1 MKHSIQPYID
11 LGWHTVPLSGKLE
24 RNPDG
29 TKTIPRFESDWREN
43 YQETRNVKDSTLGG
57 VITGKVSG
65 IIAIDCDNEATWQL
79 FRALDTYNE
88 FVFISKGKGC
98 KATGL
103 TQSAGTLIYKYT
115 EELPQNFTIHEDG
128 IDLDFYTNHGFVYL
142 PTKANKSKVTL
153 DSDPLPDIPELP
165 ATVLALLLRLYK
177 STRQIMVDESSTQNT
192 NLFTANFLAPLIQQ
206 FVQSR
211 GDYMPGLFRIIT
223 PKRFRQQPQYV
234 KSAHLHPDNVPDG
247 DGSTYLSSVS
257 AILAADLS
265 VSQELYAEAM
275 VYINDLFTVPM
286 DQGRLDSTILN
297 PMINKKATADG
308 KVIWQYDDN
317 WEHYRSIFTT
327 KDQSTI
333 EVVYDDLAK
342 MHYTVDSSRGMY
354 SSFMRDTDLYNHLQ
368 AVTATPITKKE
379 LIHGVPLVR
388 TVTHPHRPFGF
399 NAGNDS
405 TKRDFNV
412 FKATPALS
420 VFYKPEDY
428 AEKYKEP
435 EITLKFFESLVP
447 DPLMR
452 NYLFGFLKTKLTS
465 FKYSPI
471 VLYFLGVPGSGKGT
485 FVRII
490 EEIFGLVPA
499 PSAQEF
505 LDKFNGWIVGAYFVE
520 LDEYGDSLSTLR
532 EKEEAIG
539 KLKALTGKR
548 KVDIRKMRENSHPY
562 EHNVTF
568 IMTANKNPLMLDD
581 NDRRIALFD
590 TPNILAD
597 QEWVEE
603 AGGIDYVFNQVVDNV
618 NDFCY
623 WLATEVEPLP
633 AAEYMRPP
641 MFEGKFELIADN
653 MPAAARIA
661 YCFKQRQLNYLTELC
676 LDYACDDTATAI
688 NTGEVML
695 SELDELYQELTQDKG
710 TRRALIKALRDH
722 GNVSLVRGGSEGSD
736 FHISGYMKKKKEEN
750 PFEDESK

>member
-1 MKHSIQPYID
+1 MSNSIQPYID

-24 RNPDG
+24 RQEDG
-29 TKTIPRFESDWREN
+29 SKTIPMFESNWREH
-43 YQETRNVKDSTLGG
+43 YQVNKNEKDSSLGG
-57 VITGKVSG
+57 TITGKVSN

-79 FRALDTYNE
+79 FRSLDTYNK
-88 FVFISKGKGC
+88 FVFISKGKG
-98 KATGL
+98 KE
-103 TQSAGTLIYKYT
+103 AGTLIYKYT

-142 PTKANKSKVTL
+142 PTKANKSKVPL
-153 DSDPLPDIPELP
+153 SGKELPEIPDLPD
-165 ATVLALLLRLYK
+165 TVLALLLRLYK
-177 STRQIMVDESSTQNT
+177 STKQTVIEDSKDNQ
-192 NLFTANFLAPLIQQ
+192 NLFTANFLAPLIDQ
-206 FVQSR
+206 FVRTR

-234 KSAHLHPDNVPDG
+234 ESSHLHPNNVPDG

-257 AILAADLS
+257 AILAADVS
-265 VSQELYAEAM
+265 VSQELYTEAM
-275 VYINDLFTVPM
+275 TYINDLFDSPM
-286 DQGRLDSTILN
+286 DQTRLDATILN

-308 KVIWQYDDN
+308 KVIWQYNDN

-327 KDQSTI
+327 KDQSTV
-333 EVVYDDLAK
+333 EVVYDDRAK
-342 MHYTVDSSRGMY
+342 VHYTVDSSRGLY
-354 SSFMRDTDLYNHLQ
+354 SSFARDTDLYNHLQ
-368 AVTATPITKKE
+368 AITATPKTKKE

-388 TVTHPHRPFGF
+388 TVTHPHKPFGF
-399 NAGNDS
+399 NPGNDS

-420 VFYKPEDY
+420 IFYNPEEY

-435 EITLKFFESLVP
+435 ELTLKFFESLVP
-447 DPLMR
+447 DVHMR
-452 NYLFGFLKTKLTS
+452 GYLFSFLRTKLTT
-465 FKYSPI
+465 FKYSPV
-471 VLYFLGVPGSGKGT
+471 VLYFLGAPGSGKGT

-505 LDKFNGWIVGAYFVE
+505 LDKFNGWIVGAYFTE

-548 KVDIRKMRENSHPY
+548 KVDVRKMRENSHAY

-581 NDRRIALFD
+581 NDRRIALFN
-590 TPNILAD
+590 TPNVLAD
-597 QEWVEE
+597 SNWIADV
-603 AGGIDYVFNQVVDNV
+603 GGIDYVFNTIIDTV

-623 WLATEVEPLP
+623 YLATEVKQLS

-661 YCFKQRQLNYLTELC
+661 YCFKQRQITYLTELC
-676 LDYACDDTATAI
+676 LDYGCDETAKAI
-688 NTGEVML
+688 ESGEVMM
-695 SELDELYQELTQDKG
+695 SELEDLYLEITQDKG
-710 TRRALIKALRDH
+710 TRRALIKSLRDN
-722 GNVSLVRGGSEGSD
+722 GNVNLVRGGRDGAD
-736 FHISGYMKKKKEEN
+736 FKISGYLKKTKAEEN
-750 PFEDESK
+750 PFEDESKSA

>member
-1 MKHSIQPYID
+1 MTDSIQPYID
-11 LGWHTVPLSGKLE
+11 LGWHTVPLKGKLE
-24 RNPDG
+24 RNADG
-29 TKTIPRFESDWREN
+29 SKTIPKFESNWREH
-43 YQETRNVKDSTLGG
+43 YQETRNTKDSTLGG
-57 VITGKVSG
+57 AITGKVSG
-65 IIAIDCDNEATWQL
+65 IIAIDCDNEATWRL
-79 FRALDTYNE
+79 FSSLDTYNK
-88 FVFISKGKGC
+88 FIFISKGKG
-98 KATGL
+98 KE
-103 TQSAGTLIYKYT
+103 AGTLIYKYT

-142 PTKANKSKVTL
+142 PTKANKSKVPL
-153 DSDPLPDIPELP
+153 SSDPLPDIQELP
-165 ATVLALLLRLYK
+165 PAVLAILLRFYK
-177 STRQIMVDESSTQNT
+177 STKQIIIEDSNETQNT
-192 NLFTANFLAPLIQQ
+192 NMFTANFLAPLVDQ
-206 FVQSR
+206 FVRGR

-223 PKRFRQQPQYV
+223 PKKFRQQAQYV
-234 KSAHLHPDNVPDG
+234 ESSHLHPNNIPEG

-265 VSQELYAEAM
+265 ISQELYTEAM
-275 VYINDLFTVPM
+275 VYINDLFDAPM
-286 DQGRLDSTILN
+286 DQTRLDSTILN
-297 PMINKKATADG
+297 PMINKKATVDG

-342 MHYTVDSSRGMY
+342 VHYTVDSSRGIY
-354 SSFMRDTDLYNHLQ
+354 SSFVRDTELYNHLQ
-368 AVTATPITKKE
+368 AVTATPKTKKE

-388 TVTHPHRPFGF
+388 TVTHPHKPFGF
-399 NAGNDS
+399 NPGNDS

-412 FKATPALS
+412 FRATPALS
-420 VFYKPEDY
+420 VFYKPEEY

-435 EITLKFFESLVP
+435 ELTIKFFESLVP
-447 DPLMR
+447 DVRMR
-452 NYLFGFLKTKLTS
+452 NYLLSFLRTKLTT
-465 FKYSPI
+465 FKYSPV

-505 LDKFNGWIVGAYFVE
+505 LDKFNGWIVGAYFTE

-581 NDRRIALFD
+581 NDRRIALLN

-597 QEWVEE
+597 AKWVKE
-603 AGGIDYVFNQVVDNV
+603 AGGIDYVFNKIMDSV

-623 WLATEVEPLP
+623 WLATEVKPLP
-633 AAEYMRPP
+633 AADYMRPP

-676 LDYACDDTATAI
+676 LDYACDETAKAI

-695 SELDELYQELTQDKG
+695 SVLDDLYQELTQDKG

-722 GNVSLVRGGSEGSD
+722 GNVNLVRGGVDGSD
-736 FHISGYMKKKKEEN
+736 FKISGYLNKTKGGN
-750 PFEDESK
+750 PFEDES

>member
-1 MKHSIQPYID
+1 MTSSSIQPYID

-24 RNPDG
+24 RNKDG
-29 TKTIPRFESDWREN
+29 TKTIPKFESSWREH
-43 YQETRNVKDSTLGG
+43 YQKTRNVKDSPLGG
-57 VITGKVSG
+57 AITGKVSG

-79 FRALDTYNE
+79 FRSLDTYNE
-88 FVFISKGKGC
+88 FVFISKGKG
-98 KATGL
+98 KD
-103 TQSAGTLIYKYT
+103 AGTLIYKYT

-142 PTKANKSKVTL
+142 PTKANKSKVPL
-153 DSDPLPDIPELP
+153 ASDPLPDIPELP
-165 ATVLALLLRLYK
+165 PAVLALLLRFYK
-177 STRQIMVDESSTQNT
+177 STKQTVAEDTSDSQNT
-192 NLFTANFLAPLIQQ
+192 NLFTANFLAPLVDQ
-206 FVQSR
+206 FVRGR

-223 PKRFRQQPQYV
+223 PKKFRQQPQYIE
-234 KSAHLHPDNVPDG
+234 SSHLHPDNIPDG

-265 VSQELYAEAM
+265 VNQELYTEAM
-275 VYINDLFTVPM
+275 VYINDLFDSPM
-286 DQGRLDSTILN
+286 DQGRLDSTIIN

-342 MHYTVDSSRGMY
+342 VHYTVDSSRGIY
-354 SSFMRDTDLYNHLQ
+354 ASFTRDTELYNHLQ
-368 AVTATPITKKE
+368 AVTATPKSKKE

-388 TVTHPHRPFGF
+388 TVTHPHKPFGF
-399 NAGNDS
+399 NPGNDS

-420 VFYKPEDY
+420 VFYTPEEY

-452 NYLFGFLKTKLTS
+452 DYLFSFLKTKLTT
-465 FKYSPI
+465 FKYSPV

-505 LDKFNGWIVGAYFVE
+505 LDKFNGWIVGAYFTE

-548 KVDIRKMRENSHPY
+548 KVDIRKMRENSYHY

-581 NDRRIALFD
+581 NDRRIALFN
-590 TPNILAD
+590 TPNVLAD
-597 QEWVEE
+597 ADWIDE
-603 AGGIDYVFNQVVDNV
+603 AGGIDYVFNQIVDNV

-623 WLATEVEPLP
+623 WLATEVKPLP
-633 AAEYMRPP
+633 AADYMRPP

-661 YCFKQRQLNYLTELC
+661 YCFKQRKIDYLTELC
-676 LDYACDDTATAI
+676 LDYACDETANAI
-688 NTGEVML
+688 NSGEVML
-695 SELDELYQELTQDKG
+695 TELDDLYQELTQDKG
-710 TRRALIKALRDH
+710 TRRALIKALRDN
-722 GNVSLVRGGSEGSD
+722 GNVNLVRGGQDGTD
-736 FHISGYMKKKKEEN
+736 FKISGYLTKKKEEN
-750 PFEDESK
+750 PFEDET